1 MNKTWLH
8 NKLRIE
14 HDLIEAS
21 IQLQTMSNSNFDPTD
36 FKASQQQSWDS
47 VARGWQK
54 WWKTIENGAQKINDR
69 LIALAEI
76 KPGQRVLDIATG
88 IGEPAITAAKSVGKD
103 GHVTAT
109 DISTE
114 MLAIAEER
122 ARAMGLNKIMDFKQ
136 SDAEK
141 LEFGT
146 KQIFDSV
153 LCRWGL
159 MFLPD
164 LDIALSNIQ
173 RVLGPGGKF
182 ATAVWSEPSKV
193 PFISMPINTVRQETH
208 TSLPPQ
214 GIPGPFSLSD
224 IDSLKK
230 AFARAGFTEVN
241 SEPINLVF
249 EFNTAQDYTKFNQ
262 DIVAPIRI
270 MLANE
275 TKERKEEIWNTV
287 TSQANLQFAENGT
300 GHIKLENE
308 AVCIVGSKN
317 TK

>member
-1 MNKTWLH
+1 LH

-14 HDLIEAS
+14 HDLIKVS
-21 IQLQTMSNSNFDPTD
+21 IQLQTMSNSNFDPTG
-36 FKASQQQSWDS
+36 FKMSQQQSWDS

-76 KPGQRVLDIATG
+76 KPGHRVLDIATG
-88 IGEPAITAAKSVGKD
+88 IGEPAISAAKIVGKA

-109 DISTE
+109 DISTG

-122 ARAMGLNKIMDFKQ
+122 ARSLGLYEIMDFKQ

-173 RVLGPGGKF
+173 RVLAPRGKF

-193 PFISMPINTVRQETH
+193 PFISMPINTVRQETNA
-208 TSLPPQ
+208 SLPPQ
-214 GIPGPFSLSD
+214 GIPGPFRLSD

-230 AFARAGFTEVN
+230 AFAKAGFTEVH
-241 SEPINLVF
+241 SEPIKLVF

-262 DIVAPIRI
+262 EIVAPIRI

-275 TKERKEEIWNTV
+275 TDERKEEIWNTV
-287 TSQANLQFAENGT
+287 TKQAHLQFADNDS

-308 AVCIVGSKN
+308 AMCLVGSKN
-317 TK
+317 DKK